1 MACIDRN
8 RTQLALHSLSV
19 MALALGFAPGAGA
32 QPPQPIR
39 LAVFAFE
46 LEDASAVRTFASEAP
61 DEAAVAGA
69 LEDASSEARRELVE
83 SGRYALV
90 DVSRVDA
97 APVKEQSLRK
107 CDGCEAGIA
116 AQLGADQSLL
126 GVVLKASQTD
136 YYVVIQIRD
145 ARTGRLVDQQG
156 ANFAGTEAGWASG
169 VRMLIKH
176 QVLAG
181 EDAPRSPP

>member
-1 MACIDRN
+1 MACSLRN
-8 RTQLALHSLSV
+8 RTQFALRSLSV
-19 MALALGFAPGAGA
+19 MALALALAPLANA

-39 LAVFAFE
+39 LAIFDFE
-46 LEDASAVRTFASEAP
+46 LEDASAVRTFASEAA
-61 DEAAVAGA
+61 DEAAAASA

-90 DVSRVDA
+90 DVSRADA
-97 APVKEQSLRK
+97 PPVKEQSLRR

-145 ARTGRLVDQQG
+145 ARTGKLVDQQG

-176 QVLAG
+176 QVLAAQ
-181 EDAPRSPP
+181 DAPQSPP